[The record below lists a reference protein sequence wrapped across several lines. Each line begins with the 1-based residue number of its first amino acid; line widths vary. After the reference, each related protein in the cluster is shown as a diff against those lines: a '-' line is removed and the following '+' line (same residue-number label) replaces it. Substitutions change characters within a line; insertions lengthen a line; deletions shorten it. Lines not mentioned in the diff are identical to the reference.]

1 MDLGNKNADN
11 LVSKD
16 FNLQKSAAFEIIQTS
31 DIESF
36 KVLNSKSDFIFDF
49 IKERVLKNLISSV
62 NNENCLNLFNFM
74 KVYSNDFKD
83 FILVPLLKF
92 NSSIVEDK
100 MRFLLN
106 SGSSEEKTYAVEFF
120 AALKNKE
127 IYETV
132 RNFLN
137 SNFEPLKTASVKYLS
152 LLNYKDEYNFA
163 LETIKCD
170 KDNFDKLAAVEFLAV
185 YGNKDAFYPVYDY
198 FKNFD
203 NSYTVASCL
212 IELKPFFE
220 LIKEEKEEEV
230 LRIFSSFLLNFPD
243 MVEFNEINGY
253 LKTGVFDFLIE
264 SSFNLGILLI
274 FYLKNKINLI
284 LNNGAYLID
293 LNKTEK
299 QEASFLNS
307 ALNDISSG
315 FNKIEIL
322 DKALLSNI
330 KVENIIALEIAADEK
345 IDLSKSVRNL
355 LKRTND
361 NEIILMSLNTLKE
374 TGVLDKE
381 LVDEAF
387 YKTDNETVKI
397 QIKSLIN

>member
-1 MDLGNKNADN
+1 MDLGNKNANN

-31 DIESF
+31 DIEAF

-62 NNENCLNLFNFM
+62 NKENCLNLFNFM
-74 KVYSNDFKD
+74 KIYSNDFKD
-83 FILVPLLKF
+83 LILTPLLKF

-100 MRFLLN
+100 MCFLLN

-120 AALKNKE
+120 AVLKNKE

-132 RNFLN
+132 KNFIN
-137 SNFEPLKTASVKYLS
+137 SDFEPLKTASVKYLS

-163 LETIKCD
+163 LETIKSD
-170 KDNFDKLAAVEFLAV
+170 KDGFDKLAAVEFLTV
-185 YGNKDAFYPVYDY
+185 YGDKDAFYPVYDY

-264 SSFNLGILLI
+264 SSFNLGVLLI

-284 LNNGAYLID
+284 LSNGAYSID

-307 ALNDISSG
+307 ALDDISSG
-315 FNKIEIL
+315 FNEIEIL
-322 DKALLSNI
+322 DKALSSSI

-345 IDLSKSVRNL
+345 IDLSKSVRNI

-374 TGVLDKE
+374 TGGLDRE
-381 LVDEAF
+381 LIDEAF

-397 QIKSLIN
+397 QIKNFVK